1 MPQSAPL
8 ISVAVIFRNARAT
21 LPETLRSLAGNAGP
35 GREFLFVDDGSTDG
49 GGALVKEFIEAYP
62 DACRLIT
69 LAAGVGTA
77 EATAIAFREAGGEYV
92 MRCDADDTLEPDA
105 MDTLAEAASR
115 TGADL
120 IAVPIRYDI
129 RYPDGHS
136 KQYIATVK
144 SLDLNDMPI
153 NTAHFGLPN
162 KLIRRSLVADDEAT
176 PFPGIDRWEDLG
188 VVARVLAR
196 KPSTVIL
203 DRPLYRYIRREGV
216 ATLSSA
222 DPEQILRD
230 HIALAERLDEWF
242 IARGLEKEYEP
253 FLLQLK
259 FLAKV
264 KLLRHRPRRLRQW
277 QKTFPEVNSR
287 ILSLRH
293 VPLRYRLLF
302 AAVKF
307 F

>member
-21 LPETLRSLAGNAGP
+21 LPETLQSLGENAGS
-35 GREFLFVDDGSTDG
+35 GREFLFIDDGSTDG
-49 GGALVKEFIEAYP
+49 SARLVEEFIKAHP

-69 LAAGVGTA
+69 LPVGVGTA
-77 EATAIAFREAGGEYV
+77 EATAIAFREARGEYL
-92 MRCDADDTLEPDA
+92 MRCDADDTLEPGA
-105 MDTLAEAASR
+105 LDTIAETASR

-120 IAVPIRYDI
+120 IAVPLLYDI
-129 RYPDGHS
+129 RRPDGHR
-136 KQYIATVK
+136 KQHIAAVS

-153 NTAHFGLPN
+153 DTVHFGLPN
-162 KLIRRSLVADDEAT
+162 KLIRRSLVIARDAM

-196 KPSTVIL
+196 KPTTAIIG
-203 DRPLYRYIRREGV
+203 RPLYRYIRRVGV
-216 ATLSSA
+216 TTLSSA
-222 DPEQILRD
+222 DTEQILRD
-230 HIALAERLDEWF
+230 HIALAKRLDEWF
-242 IARGLEKEYEP
+242 TTHGLAKEYEP

-277 QKTFPEVNSR
+277 QRTFPEVNSR
-287 ILSLRH
+287 IMQLRH
-293 VPLRYRLLF
+293 IPLRYRLLF
-302 AAVKF
+302 AAATHL
-307 F
+307 